1 MSFQTKNQIKKF
13 FKQPFSIFKRYTVGL
28 RVNLFSFKNGFKY
41 AVPTNYATTPQ
52 AVKIRKRDLLWPL
65 FLKNRTW

>member
-1 MSFQTKNQIKKF
+1 MSVQTKNQIKKF

-41 AVPTNYATTPQ
+41 AVPPNYATTPQ
-52 AVKIRKRDLLWPL
+52 AIKLRKKRP
-65 FLKNRTW
+65 FMASFSKNRTW